1 MAKRRRFYR
10 ANLPSVVWD
19 AKKGKAL
26 AEFVKGEFITS
37 DERTASILIEKGYPE
52 VDMDALDPPDFEVQR
67 GKSLDGVD
75 IKVMPPKYGEEAAL
89 NKQKAAIALGK
100 ATAASQRPT
109 RRSAPKAVIKP
120 KPKPKREVKRRKRKK
135 SIVGE

>member
-26 AEFVKGEFITS
+26 AEFAKGEFITS

-75 IKVMPPKYGEEAAL
+75 IKIMPPKYSEEAAL
-89 NKQKAAIALGK
+89 NKQKAATALEK

-109 RRSAPKAVIKP
+109 RRSTPKAI
-120 KPKPKREVKRRKRKK
+120 KPKREVKRRKRKK
-135 SIVGE
+135 V

>member
-26 AEFVKGEFITS
+26 AEFAKGEFITS

-75 IKVMPPKYGEEAAL
+75 IKIMPPKYSEEAAL
-89 NKQKAAIALGK
+89 NKQKAATALEK

-109 RRSAPKAVIKP
+109 RRSTPKAIKP
-120 KPKPKREVKRRKRKK
+120 TKREVKRRKRKK
-135 SIVGE
+135 V